1 MGSVD
6 AMSSHRSATDIRAD
20 LGHPIIDADG
30 HVFEHYPALNQYCL
44 DEGLDGGL
52 YPQMGKCSFSGEP
65 NWASLP
71 PDERLARRS
80 FRGPWWALPLA
91 NTRDFATA
99 VSPALFHDRIEELG
113 MDFAV
118 CYPSI
123 GLNFPAY
130 GDDDVRNKLCRAL
143 NRYLADS
150 YQGLED
156 RLAPVAA
163 IPTHTPEEAI
173 EQLDF
178 AVTELGFKA
187 VMIGGFVSRP
197 LPAGG
202 DMATWVD
209 SLGLDSAYDY
219 DPLWQ
224 RLVELQTPA
233 SVHSGSMGWH
243 GRRSISNFSYNHMGN
258 FGAAGEA
265 TAKSLFFGGVTH
277 RFPDLRLGFLE
288 GGVTWGAQM
297 LCDLISHWEK
307 RGPEGLKAY
316 DPDRFQPEQFEDLL
330 AAAGDPINLPPGF
343 GETMQKFTAT
353 KDIFHD
359 FEAAGI
365 TSSKEIISQIDRS
378 YWFGCEADD
387 PLVRLAFDGA
397 LPEGATLNAIFSSDV
412 GHWDV
417 PVMAEV
423 LPEVWEQVDNGW
435 LTQDQ
440 FRAFTF
446 TNAHRFFTEARPDF
460 FHNTVL
466 EGVTV

>member
-1 MGSVD
+1 M
-6 AMSSHRSATDIRAD
+6 
-20 LGHPIIDADG
+20 
-30 HVFEHYPALNQYCL
+30 
-44 DEGLDGGL
+44 
-52 YPQMGKCSFSGEP
+52 
-65 NWASLP
+65 
-71 PDERLARRS
+71 
-80 FRGPWWALPLA
+80 
-91 NTRDFATA
+91 
-99 VSPALFHDRIEELG
+99 
-113 MDFAV
+113 
-118 CYPSI
+118 
-123 GLNFPAY
+123 
-130 GDDDVRNKLCRAL
+130 
-143 NRYLADS
+143 
-150 YQGLED
+150 
-156 RLAPVAA
+156 AA

-178 AVTELGFKA
+178 AVTELGCKA

-359 FEAAGI
+359 FEAASI

>member
-1 MGSVD
+1 
-6 AMSSHRSATDIRAD
+6 MSSQRSAADIRAD
-20 LGHPIIDADG
+20 LGHPVIDADG
-30 HVFEHYPALNQYCL
+30 HVFEHYPALHQYCL
-44 DEGLDGGL
+44 DEGLEGGL
-52 YPQMGKCSFSGEP
+52 YPQMANCSFNGEP
-65 NWASLP
+65 NWSGLP
-71 PDERLARRS
+71 ADERLARRS
-80 FRGPWWALPLA
+80 FRGPWWALPLG

-99 VSPALFHDRIEELG
+99 VSPAMFHDRIEELG

-130 GDDDVRNKLCRAL
+130 RDDDIRNKLCRAL

-150 YQGLED
+150 YQGLQD
-156 RLAPVAA
+156 RLTPVAA

-187 VMIGGFVSRP
+187 VMIGGFVPRQV
-197 LPAGG
+197 PAGG
-202 DMATWVD
+202 EMATWID

-233 SVHSGSMGWH
+233 SLHSGSMGWD
-243 GRRSISNFSYNHMGN
+243 GRRSISNFTYNHMGN
-258 FGAAGEA
+258 FGTASEA
-265 TAKSLFFGGVTH
+265 TAKSIFFGGVTH

-297 LCDLISHWEK
+297 VCDLLSHWEK

-316 DPDRFQPEQFEDLL
+316 DPALFEPDYFESLL
-330 AAAGDPINLPPGF
+330 AEANDPVDLPSGF
-343 GETMQKFTAT
+343 GKVMQKGIST
-353 KDIFHD
+353 DHVVHD

-365 TSSKEIISQIDRS
+365 TCPEDILEQIDRS

-397 LPEGATLNAIFSSDV
+397 LPDGATLNAIFSSDV

-417 PVMAEV
+417 PDMSEV
-423 LPEVWEQVDNGW
+423 LPEVWEQVEHGW
-435 LTQDQ
+435 LNEDQ

-446 TNAHRFFTEARPDF
+446 DNAHRFFSEARPDF
-460 FHNTVL
+460 FKNTVL
-466 EGVTV
+466 ESATV

>member
-1 MGSVD
+1 MDSP
-6 AMSSHRSATDIRAD
+6 RSAADIRAD

-30 HVFEHYPALNQYCL
+30 HMTEHQPTLHQYCL
-44 DEGLDGGL
+44 DEGVDGGL
-52 YPQMGKCSFSGEP
+52 YGQISKGSFGSESQWGALTPE
-65 NWASLP
+65 
-71 PDERLARRS
+71 ERLANRPW
-80 FRGPWWALPLA
+80 RGPWWAMPMA
-91 NTRDFATA
+91 NTRDIATA
-99 VSPALFHDRIEELG
+99 VSPALFHDRLEELG
-113 MDFAV
+113 IDFAV

-123 GLNFPAY
+123 GLVFPFFA
-130 GDDDVRNKLCRAL
+130 DEEARNKLCRAM

-150 YQGLED
+150 YRGLGD
-156 RLAPVAA
+156 RLAPVAV
-163 IPTHTPEEAI
+163 IPTNTPDEAI

-178 AVTELGFKA
+178 AVTQLGFKA
-187 VMIGGFVSRP
+187 VVIGGFAHRP

-202 DMATWVD
+202 ERATWID

-224 RLVELQTPA
+224 KLVELQVPTG
-233 SVHSGSMGWH
+233 VHSGAMGWH
-243 GRRSISNFSYNHMGN
+243 GLCSISNFSYNHMGL
-258 FGAAGEA
+258 FATASTA

-297 LCDLISHWEK
+297 LCDLIGHWEK

-316 DPDRFQPEQFEDLL
+316 DPAKFQPEYFDSLL
-330 AAAGDPINLPPGF
+330 AEAGDPIDLPGGF
-343 GETMQKFTAT
+343 GKIVQQFATA
-353 KDIFHD
+353 DDVFHD

-365 TSSKEIISQIDRS
+365 TSPEDILDQIDRS

-397 LPEGATLNAIFSSDV
+397 LPKAATLNAIFSSDV
-412 GHWDV
+412 SHWDV

-423 LPEVWEQVDNGW
+423 IPEAWEQVEHGW
-435 LTQDQ
+435 LNEDQ

-446 TNAHRFFTEARPDF
+446 GNAHRFFTEARPDF
-460 FHNTVL
+460 FHDTVL
-466 EGVTV
+466 ETVTA